1 MQRSYVF
8 GGFLRDAFKGVI
20 SDDVDIL
27 FRSRNGSTV
36 PYLESVAKG
45 RGWPCYRKTDEH
57 TGIVRSDFIAI
68 GDKGSRSKF
77 SGHPIGTPLR
87 CRRWY
92 GCLCNAMHRQLTCGF
107 GRGPCVGVRS
117 VNRQRV

>member
-1 MQRSYVF
+1 MSWPHRYVF

-27 FRSRNGSTV
+27 FRSRSGACV

-45 RGWPCYRKTDEH
+45 RGWPCYRKTDEA

-77 SGHPIGTPLR
+77 SGHPIGACQGAKRVTHVAR
-87 CRRWY
+87 QHDVAH
-92 GCLCNAMHRQLTCGF
+92 CL
-107 GRGPCVGVRS
+107 
-117 VNRQRV
+117 